1 MTGRILIVDALA
13 TNRIVLKV
21 TLSAAFYR
29 VIQAGSGHDAIGMAR
44 RARPDI
50 VIAGDLPDMPLAEF
64 ASALQPAT
72 GTPAPPLVAL
82 LPDDHGGRRIGA
94 LRAGAVDVVTKPY
107 DENVLLA
114 RLRSIMRHRQI
125 DSDFGMTAD
134 TADALGFAEEPAA
147 FQKRQSVA
155 VLAATRPQA
164 EALRTR
170 LAAGTAHDII
180 ALGLDEPGTAK
191 ALRRRPDAIILHVG
205 PRNTRP
211 GLSLLAELQAAP
223 STRRARVLALLD
235 PGVMHLAAPILDM
248 GAHDAVPDTTDD
260 HELALRLAFQLSQK
274 SRGDALRGKLEDGL
288 QAAVIDPLTGLYNR
302 RYALSYVKRMLASA
316 QDAQGTARTCAVLV
330 ADLDHFKSVNDT
342 YGHAAGD
349 AVLAQVSARMRAA
362 LPFDA
367 MIARIGGEEFLIAVP
382 DTSLRDVRNLADH
395 LRRVVRDTSVPLAGG
410 GGPVRVT
417 VSIGASLATPGPAGP
432 KTDVGKLVAEADKA
446 LYGSKTGGRDTVTVC
461 RRPAA

>member
-1 MTGRILIVDALA
+1 MRRTRISSALIVLL
-13 TNRIVLKV
+13 V
-21 TLSAAFYR
+21 
-29 VIQAGSGHDAIGMAR
+29 
-44 RARPDI
+44 
-50 VIAGDLPDMPLAEF
+50 
-64 ASALQPAT
+64 ASACASGGAGGG
-72 GTPAPPLVAL
+72 GTSVITP
-82 LPDDHGGRRIGA
+82 
-94 LRAGAVDVVTKPY
+94 
-107 DENVLLA
+107 
-114 RLRSIMRHRQI
+114 
-125 DSDFGMTAD
+125 GMTFNPAD
-134 TADALGFAEEPAA
+134 PNTCYTPLSLSGQTVTSLE
-147 FQKRQSVA
+147 QM
-155 VLAATRPQA
+155 A
-164 EALRTR
+164 EACRTAASNASTRTVGERANAWFNAGQALVEIGDR
-170 LAAGTAHDII
+170 LAAAPATAPNASGRYLDGE
-180 ALGLDEPGTAK
+180 GL
-191 ALRRRPDAIILHVG
+191 LSDAI
-205 PRNTRP
+205 PD
-211 GLSLLAELQAAP
+211 QANPYPAM
-223 STRRARVLALLD
+223 LALARAQKGLGRYSAAQLTLAPLVRQD
-235 PGVMHLAAPILDM
+235 PRIGESNYLL
-248 GAHDAVPDTTDD
+248 
-260 HELALRLAFQLSQK
+260 
-274 SRGDALRGKLEDGL
+274 ALRGKLEDGL

>member
-29 VIQAGSGHDAIGMAR
+29 VIQAGSGHDALGLAR
-44 RARPDI
+44 RARPDV
-50 VIAGDLPDMPLAEF
+50 VIAGDLPDIPLAEF
-64 ASALQPAT
+64 ATALQAAT

-94 LRAGAVDVVTKPY
+94 LRAGAADVITKPY

-125 DSDFGMTAD
+125 DSDLGMPAD
-134 TADALGFAEEPAA
+134 TFDALGFAEEPAA
-147 FQKRQSVA
+147 FQPRQSVA

-164 EALRTR
+164 EALRAR
-170 LAAGTAHDII
+170 LAAGTAHDIM

-191 ALRRRPDAIILHVG
+191 ALRRRPDAIVLQVG
-205 PRNTRP
+205 SRNTRP

-235 PGVMHLAAPILDM
+235 PDVMHLAAPILDM
-248 GAHDAVPDTTDD
+248 GAHDALPDTTDD
-260 HELALRLAFQLSQK
+260 LELSLRLSFQLSQK
-274 SRGDALRGKLEDGL
+274 SRGDALRHKLEDGL
-288 QAAVIDPLTGLYNR
+288 QAAVSDPLTGLYNR
-302 RYALSYVKRMLASA
+302 RYALSYVKRMLTAA
-316 QDAQGTARTCAVLV
+316 QDTGQTCAVLV

-342 YGHAAGD
+342 HGHAAGD

-362 LPFDA
+362 LPADS
-367 MIARIGGEEFLIAVP
+367 MIARIGGEEFLIALP
-382 DTSLRDVRNLADH
+382 GTSLAEVRDLADR
-395 LRRVVRDTSVPLAGG
+395 LRRVVRDTAVPLAC

-432 KTDVGKLVAEADKA
+432 KTDVAKLVAEADKA
-446 LYGSKTGGRDTVTVC
+446 LYGSKNGGRDTVTVC